1 MINGISI
8 INGEDGFPI
17 HIRRSKRDQ
26 GWTLTQ
32 GTSWLYVDDDAID
45 VLPRVASLLKSGDLA
60 ELVEEG
66 LVSTAAGADKQLGR
80 LYSSKSDS

>member
-1 MINGISI
+1 MISGVSINNGD
-8 INGEDGFPI
+8 NGFPI
-17 HIRRSKRDQ
+17 HIRRSKRDE

-45 VLPRVASLLKSGDLA
+45 VLPRVASLLRSGDLA

-66 LVSTAAGADKQLGR
+66 LVTTSNDKQLGVIFR
-80 LYSSKSDS
+80 SGGQ